1 MKLDHVAIW
10 AVDIELM
17 RTFYEKYFDA
27 RSNPQYENERKRFT
41 SYFLTFPG
49 GGRLELMHRPD
60 IQRIPDSQSS
70 REFIGYAH
78 LGVELGSRAAV
89 DALTKRLQGDGF
101 PLLDGPRRT
110 GDGYYESMV
119 ADPEGNRIEPEIG
132 PFVEGGDPVGDFEQ
146 SCRRVQIPIATFPF
160 TASGFIVHLG
170 RGTLAGVYERRE
182 VSNVFFDWAEAH
194 HEPHFQQVSEA
205 QARYSALLEEF
216 DEAVRDLGPE
226 QLVSACRRN

>member
-27 RSNPQYENERKRFT
+27 RSNPKYENERKGFT

-49 GGRLELMHRPD
+49 GGQLELMHRPD
-60 IQRIPDSQSS
+60 IQRPPDSQSA

-119 ADPEGNRIEPEIG
+119 ADPEGNRI
-132 PFVEGGDPVGDFEQ
+132 V
-146 SCRRVQIPIATFPF
+146 IA
-160 TASGFIVHLG
+160 
-170 RGTLAGVYERRE
+170 E
-182 VSNVFFDWAEAH
+182 
-194 HEPHFQQVSEA
+194 
-205 QARYSALLEEF
+205 
-216 DEAVRDLGPE
+216 
-226 QLVSACRRN
+226 

>member
-10 AVDIELM
+10 VVDIESM

-27 RSNPQYENERKRFT
+27 RSNLKYENERKRFS

-60 IQRIPDSQSS
+60 IQKVPNSQNS

-78 LGVELGSRAAV
+78 LGVKGGSRTAV
-89 DALTKRLQGDGF
+89 DALTKRLQDDGF

-119 ADPEGNRIEPEIG
+119 ADPEGNQ
-132 PFVEGGDPVGDFEQ
+132 VV
-146 SCRRVQIPIATFPF
+146 IAK
-160 TASGFIVHLG
+160 
-170 RGTLAGVYERRE
+170 
-182 VSNVFFDWAEAH
+182 
-194 HEPHFQQVSEA
+194 
-205 QARYSALLEEF
+205 
-216 DEAVRDLGPE
+216 
-226 QLVSACRRN
+226 

>member
-1 MKLDHVAIW
+1 MPESPRASRYPHEGRLRALHAAALRRRTRKAGGRQDNAMKLDHVGIW

-27 RSNPQYENERKRFT
+27 RSNLKYENERKRFT

-60 IQRIPDSQSS
+60 IQRIPGSQSS

-89 DALTKRLQGDGF
+89 DALTQRLQGDGF

-119 ADPEGNRIEPEIG
+119 ADPEGNRI
-132 PFVEGGDPVGDFEQ
+132 V
-146 SCRRVQIPIATFPF
+146 IA
-160 TASGFIVHLG
+160 
-170 RGTLAGVYERRE
+170 E
-182 VSNVFFDWAEAH
+182 
-194 HEPHFQQVSEA
+194 
-205 QARYSALLEEF
+205 
-216 DEAVRDLGPE
+216 
-226 QLVSACRRN
+226 

>member
-10 AVDIELM
+10 TVDLELM

-27 RSNPQYENERKRFT
+27 RSNLKYENELKRFT

-60 IQRIPDSQSS
+60 IQRIPGSQSS
-70 REFIGYAH
+70 RELIGYAH
-78 LGVELGSRAAV
+78 LGVALGSRAAV

-119 ADPEGNRIEPEIG
+119 ADPEGNRI
-132 PFVEGGDPVGDFEQ
+132 V
-146 SCRRVQIPIATFPF
+146 IA
-160 TASGFIVHLG
+160 
-170 RGTLAGVYERRE
+170 E
-182 VSNVFFDWAEAH
+182 
-194 HEPHFQQVSEA
+194 
-205 QARYSALLEEF
+205 
-216 DEAVRDLGPE
+216 
-226 QLVSACRRN
+226 